1 MSKQALYAPK
11 ADDNPWRVDTYMNV
25 AEWKEVSRWYPFSLR
40 SLMPDGRWLESRIE
54 KGGNLLWQNN
64 DRGPMKNSRVS

>member
-25 AEWKEVSRWYPFSLR
+25 AEWKEVSRWYAFSPR
-40 SLMPDGRWLESRIE
+40 SLMVAG
-54 KGGNLLWQNN
+54 WQ
-64 DRGPMKNSRVS
+64 VE